1 MTAWLCAF
9 ITIPFQNPTKMTVK
23 ENIKPINPK
32 RMEEEKCQS
41 TFWSRWGGGYDNWL
55 TQSRASWNQEPVE
68 DTREKQAICHAEL
81 RKDQELEAT
90 APTDM
95 RGRNRSSAAMDPR
108 PYNHRR
114 VTLSNRI

>member
-41 TFWSRWGGGYDNWL
+41 TFEADGGAGMITDL
-55 TQSRASWNQEPVE
+55 HRAEQVE
-68 DTREKQAICHAEL
+68 TKSL
-81 RKDQELEAT
+81 
-90 APTDM
+90 
-95 RGRNRSSAAMDPR
+95 
-108 PYNHRR
+108 
-114 VTLSNRI
+114 